1 MEGLTCHLPFVYKNK
16 TYNECTRDDSD
27 TLWCHTGARDQD
39 NQLVRGDCQPGCA
52 SKLRNISYSL
62 YFTKIFGYPDKY
74 FKNIFSVGC
83 HSYLGTRCI
92 FPFKFNGTTFTG
104 CERDKTSR
112 QDLRWCATEVEE
124 DGEMVE
130 GKWEYCHAGCD

>member
-16 TYNECTRDDSD
+16 TYDECTREDSD
-27 TLWCHTGARDQD
+27 SLWCHTGARDLD

-52 SKLRNISYSL
+52 SKSEK
-62 YFTKIFGYPDKY
+62 YFEKITKIFH
-74 FKNIFSVGC
+74 ILFSVGC
-83 HSYLGTRCI
+83 HSYLGTKCI

-104 CERDKTSR
+104 CERDKKSR
-112 QDLRWCATEVEE
+112 QGLRWCATQVEE

-130 GKWEYCHAGCD
+130 GKWEYCHAGCDQD